1 MVAGT
6 VQTAI
11 ITPVDLLKIRMQL
24 QTAPQ
29 GTPGYVGSLRMLGR
43 VLQREGFLGALT
55 HRRRLH
61 HLRILPALAS
71 ASRAAT
77 MPRHAALDL
86 PCCLDM
92 S

>member
-29 GTPGYVGSLRMLGR
+29 GTPEYVGSLRMLGR
-43 VLQREGFLGALT
+43 VLQREGFLGEQASTVAWWLT
-55 HRRRLH
+55 VFACPQANHCGSDPCKH
-61 HLRILPALAS
+61 SNPCLPGLCG
-71 ASRAAT
+71 
-77 MPRHAALDL
+77 HI
-86 PCCLDM
+86 
-92 S
+92 